1 MPSKCPRGS
10 RRDKKSSECVLTP
23 KKPQKKSRKTKVKTT
38 KPRKPKTTVSD
49 FPSVSPIVDIKPTT
63 PLPSF
68 TPITTNT
75 KPETPLPSFTPP
87 HRGFFNRTLGRK
99 NRAQVSYL
107 KAQAQL
113 QSTFYA
119 LNTTIHPKRAIMP
132 KFPPE
137 SENVIERFALRAE
150 HFFDTKGP
158 RGIQKLLDRVPPAAS
173 LDFSGGYWSV
183 IDFLVFQIMHLAIE
197 MVRDAQQHRGFF
209 GSEVVTFW
217 KGLHVPV
224 GYIHKAIK
232 QLPVADYLNT
242 HYR

>member
-10 RRDKKSSECVLTP
+10 RRDKKSSKCIVTP
-23 KKPQKKSRKTKVKTT
+23 KKSKTKVKTVR
-38 KPRKPKTTVSD
+38 PRKPKTTVSD
-49 FPSVSPIVDIKPTT
+49 FPSVSPIINTKPET

-68 TPITTNT
+68 IPINI
-75 KPETPLPSFTPP
+75 KPNVPLPSFTPP

-107 KAQAQL
+107 KAKEQL
-113 QSTFYA
+113 QSTFDA
-119 LNTTIHPKRAIMP
+119 LNNTTKLKNPKRAIMP
-132 KFPPE
+132 MFPIE
-137 SENVIERFALRAE
+137 SENSIERFALRAE
-150 HFFDTKGP
+150 HYFDTKGS
-158 RGIQKLLDRVPPAAS
+158 RGIRKLLERMPPTTL

-183 IDFLVFQIMHLAIE
+183 IDSLVFQIMHLAIE
-197 MVRDAQQHRGFF
+197 MVRDAQQHRAFF

-232 QLPVADYLNT
+232 QIPVAQYLNT
-242 HYR
+242 HYH